1 MSLNGIDKEL
11 ILSIL
16 CRDQSQF
23 TGTEEDSRDGQAAE
37 VEVNFISGETT
48 YQVMDALK
56 VMGLDIHQIV
66 NIISELWAIGNIDA
80 AYLLL
85 VLCYIVSEVEL
96 PEGAFPPLT
105 ATDLVLSCDEHEG
118 FFYRPVSA
126 DRHICPHQLHLHPG
140 YLLGT
145 LPRICQ
151 ERREHAWRYFA

>member
-23 TGTEEDSRDGQAAE
+23 TGTKEEDGHNRQAAE

-56 VMGLDIHQIV
+56 YMGMDIRQIV

-105 ATDLVLSCDEHEG
+105 ATDLVLSRVYNAYQDMTEYLQESDETEQPDDEDMEPAES
-118 FFYRPVSA
+118 R
-126 DRHICPHQLHLHPG
+126 L
-140 YLLGT
+140 
-145 LPRICQ
+145 
-151 ERREHAWRYFA
+151 ERV

>member
-23 TGTEEDSRDGQAAE
+23 TGTEGEDGHDHQASE
-37 VEVNFISGETT
+37 VEVAFISGETT

-96 PEGAFPPLT
+96 PEGALPPLT
-105 ATDLVLSCDEHEG
+105 ATDLVLSRVYNAYQDMNEYLQESDESE
-118 FFYRPVSA
+118 
-126 DRHICPHQLHLHPG
+126 QPG
-140 YLLGT
+140 DENEEPAESRL
-145 LPRICQ
+145 
-151 ERREHAWRYFA
+151 ERV

>member
-23 TGTEEDSRDGQAAE
+23 TGTEEDGRDEQAAE

-56 VMGLDIHQIV
+56 YMGLDIHQIV

-85 VLCYIVSEVEL
+85 VLCYIVSEVQL

-105 ATDLVLSCDEHEG
+105 ATDLVLSRVYNAYQDMNEYLQESDESEQPGDEG
-118 FFYRPVSA
+118 VEPAESR
-126 DRHICPHQLHLHPG
+126 L
-140 YLLGT
+140 
-145 LPRICQ
+145 
-151 ERREHAWRYFA
+151 ERV

>member
-23 TGTEEDSRDGQAAE
+23 TGTEEDDRDEQAVE

-48 YQVMDALK
+48 YQVMDTLK
-56 VMGLDIHQIV
+56 DMDVDIHQIAS
-66 NIISELWAIGNIDA
+66 IICELWTIGNIDA

-96 PEGAFPPLT
+96 PEGALPPLT
-105 ATDLVLSCDEHEG
+105 ATDLVLSRVYNAYQDMNEYLQESDESE
-118 FFYRPVSA
+118 
-126 DRHICPHQLHLHPG
+126 QPG
-140 YLLGT
+140 DENEEPAESRL
-145 LPRICQ
+145 
-151 ERREHAWRYFA
+151 ERV

>member
-105 ATDLVLSCDEHEG
+105 ATDLVLSRVYNAYRDMNEYLQESDESEQPG
-118 FFYRPVSA
+118 NENEESA
-126 DRHICPHQLHLHPG
+126 ESRL
-140 YLLGT
+140 
-145 LPRICQ
+145 
-151 ERREHAWRYFA
+151 ERV

>member
-23 TGTEEDSRDGQAAE
+23 SGTEEEDNRDQQAAE

-105 ATDLVLSCDEHEG
+105 ATDLVLSRVYNAYQDMNEYLQESDESE
-118 FFYRPVSA
+118 
-126 DRHICPHQLHLHPG
+126 QPG
-140 YLLGT
+140 NENEEPAESRL
-145 LPRICQ
+145 
-151 ERREHAWRYFA
+151 ERV

>member
-37 VEVNFISGETT
+37 VKVNFISGETT

-85 VLCYIVSEVEL
+85 VLCYIVSEVEM

-105 ATDLVLSCDEHEG
+105 ATDLVLSRVYNAYQDMNEYLQESDESE
-118 FFYRPVSA
+118 
-126 DRHICPHQLHLHPG
+126 QPG
-140 YLLGT
+140 DENEEPAESRL
-145 LPRICQ
+145 
-151 ERREHAWRYFA
+151 ERV

>member
-85 VLCYIVSEVEL
+85 VLCYIVSEVEM

-105 ATDLVLSCDEHEG
+105 ATDLVLSRVYNAYQDMNEYLQESDESE
-118 FFYRPVSA
+118 
-126 DRHICPHQLHLHPG
+126 QPG
-140 YLLGT
+140 DENEEPAESRL
-145 LPRICQ
+145 
-151 ERREHAWRYFA
+151 ERV

>member
-23 TGTEEDSRDGQAAE
+23 TGTKEEDDHNQQATE

-56 VMGLDIHQIV
+56 DMGMDIHQIV

-105 ATDLVLSCDEHEG
+105 ATDLVLSRVYNAYQDMIEYLQESDESEQPDG
-118 FFYRPVSA
+118 DEVEPATS
-126 DRHICPHQLHLHPG
+126 QL
-140 YLLGT
+140 
-145 LPRICQ
+145 
-151 ERREHAWRYFA
+151 ERV

>member
-16 CRDQSQF
+16 CRNQSLF

-105 ATDLVLSCDEHEG
+105 ATDLVLSRVYNAYQDMNEYLQESDESEQPGDEG
-118 FFYRPVSA
+118 VEPAESR
-126 DRHICPHQLHLHPG
+126 L
-140 YLLGT
+140 
-145 LPRICQ
+145 
-151 ERREHAWRYFA
+151 ERV

>member
-23 TGTEEDSRDGQAAE
+23 TGTEEDGRDGQAAV
-37 VEVNFISGETT
+37 VEVSFISGETT
-48 YQVMDALK
+48 YQVMNALK

-96 PEGAFPPLT
+96 PEGALPPLT
-105 ATDLVLSCDEHEG
+105 ATDLVLSRVYNAYQDMNEYLQESDEAEQPDG
-118 FFYRPVSA
+118 EEAEPTESR
-126 DRHICPHQLHLHPG
+126 L
-140 YLLGT
+140 
-145 LPRICQ
+145 
-151 ERREHAWRYFA
+151 ERV

>member
-105 ATDLVLSCDEHEG
+105 ATDLVLSRVYNAYQDMNEYLQESDESE
-118 FFYRPVSA
+118 
-126 DRHICPHQLHLHPG
+126 QPG
-140 YLLGT
+140 DENEEPAESRL
-145 LPRICQ
+145 
-151 ERREHAWRYFA
+151 ERV